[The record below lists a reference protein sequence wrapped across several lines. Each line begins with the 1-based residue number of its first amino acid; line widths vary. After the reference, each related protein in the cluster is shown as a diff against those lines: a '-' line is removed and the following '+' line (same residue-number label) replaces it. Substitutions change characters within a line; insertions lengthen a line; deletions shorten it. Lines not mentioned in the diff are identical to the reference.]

1 MTMKVSSEKNQDTRS
16 TLTEFSQ
23 ENMRLLLDTIEGIN
37 HTREFKAVMNESL
50 EAVRIVM
57 ESEASSLMLL
67 DEDSGELQVRISTGP
82 VREEVAGK
90 SIPKDKGI
98 AGWVVRNR
106 SPYIT
111 NDTGKSP
118 EFFGELSEGFKTRN
132 VICLPLIN
140 RDDEVIGVVQA
151 LNRKSGEDFSESDI
165 PVFEALADHITIAIE
180 RTRYVDILQLRL
192 KEKDVLVA
200 EMNHRIKNNLLALNT
215 LLSIEMNSAENEKV
229 TEVLQ
234 NMDRRVNSMFDL
246 HNMLIEKNLGKK
258 VNLDEYLHQISE
270 KIQES
275 MGYIFSDAEILFS
288 GDQIEVSQEQALRCG
303 LILNELIVNIYKH
316 AFSESDQKGK
326 IRVQLEKTEK
336 TVKLNV
342 SDNGVGLPDN
352 LDTNKKGSM
361 GMWIVEELA
370 DKMGASIEVESK
382 KGTRFVITFPIK
394 QAGTFSG

>member
-1 MTMKVSSEKNQDTRS
+1 MEVSSGKKTGTPS
-16 TLTEFSQ
+16 PLTDFSQ
-23 ENMRLLLDTIEGIN
+23 ENLRLLLDTIEGIT
-37 HTREFKAVMNESL
+37 HTREFKAVLNESL
-50 EAVRIVM
+50 EAVRVVM

-67 DEDSGELQVRISTGP
+67 DEDSGELQLRISTGP
-82 VREEVAGK
+82 VSEEVAGK
-90 SIPKDKGI
+90 RIPKNKGI

-111 NDTGKSP
+111 NDTSKSP

-151 LNRKSGEDFSESDI
+151 LNKKEDKDFNESDI
-165 PVFEALADHITIAIE
+165 PVFEALSDHISIAIE
-180 RTRYVDILQLRL
+180 RTRYVDYLHLRL

-215 LLSIEMNSAENEKV
+215 LLSIELEGINDEASSRILK
-229 TEVLQ
+229 

-246 HNMLIEKNLGKK
+246 HNMLIEKNLEKQ
-258 VNLDEYLHQISE
+258 VRLDNYLEQISE

-275 MGYIFSDAEILFS
+275 MGHIFSDAEITFT

-316 AFSESDQKGK
+316 AFSETDEEGE
-326 IRVQLEKTEK
+326 IRVQLEKGDK
-336 TVKLNV
+336 MVKLNV
-342 SDNGVGLPDN
+342 SDNGVGMPENPGTDN
-352 LDTNKKGSM
+352 KDSM
-361 GMWIVEELA
+361 GMWIVEELSE
-370 DKMGASIEVESK
+370 KMGASIDVVSK
-382 KGTRFVITFPIK
+382 KGTRFVISFPLK
-394 QAGTFSG
+394 

>member
-1 MTMKVSSEKNQDTRS
+1 MEVSSGKKTGTQSSPTDFT
-16 TLTEFSQ
+16 Q
-23 ENMRLLLDTIEGIN
+23 ENLRLLLDTIEGIN
-37 HTREFKAVMNESL
+37 HTREFKAVLNESL

-67 DEDSGELQVRISTGP
+67 DEESGELQVRISTGP

-111 NDTGKSP
+111 NDTSKSP

-140 RDDEVIGVVQA
+140 RDSVVIGVVQA
-151 LNRKSGEDFSESDI
+151 LNKKNGEDFNESDI

-180 RTRYVDILQLRL
+180 RTRYVDFLHLRL

-215 LLSIEMNSAENEKV
+215 LLSIELEGIDDEESTRILK
-229 TEVLQ
+229 
-234 NMDRRVNSMFDL
+234 NMDRRLNSMFDL
-246 HNMLIEKNLGKK
+246 HNMLIEKNLEKK
-258 VNLDEYLHQISE
+258 VRLDDYLQQISE

-275 MGYIFSDAEILFS
+275 MGHIFSDADITFS

-303 LILNELIVNIYKH
+303 LILNELLVNIYKH
-316 AFSESDQKGK
+316 AFRDSDEKGVINIRLQK
-326 IRVQLEKTEK
+326 EEK

-342 SDNGVGLPDN
+342 SDNGVGLPEN
-352 LDTNKKGSM
+352 LESREKGDSM
-361 GMWIVEELA
+361 GMWIVEELSE
-370 DKMGASIEVESK
+370 KLGATIEVQSI
-382 KGTRFVITFPIK
+382 KGTRFIITFPLK
-394 QAGTFSG
+394 